1 MGTYLIIFSTIIA
14 LAAIAVIIAL
24 VKRNQKLR
32 QQNYQLSLDNARAD
46 ERLALLQ
53 ERIAQDDKVSRER
66 FTAVASEVLSRNA
79 KSLNEQSRLQIAELL
94 APMKENLEDFKRA
107 YTDAYGKET
116 EKRAMLDQQLRQL
129 FDLNRTIGDETR
141 KLGEA
146 LKGNTSV
153 QGSWGEMVLENILER
168 SGLLRGQ
175 DYFVQKTV
183 DSAESKARPD
193 IVITCPGERNIV
205 VDSKV
210 SLSDYIRM
218 LNAPDR
224 AAARASGDAHVTSV
238 RKHVAELKRKN
249 YQDLLCGRN
258 ADFVMMFIPHEGAY
272 LAAMQLDNTLWQT
285 AFDSRVI
292 IVSPTHLVSV
302 IKLVEQMWR
311 QDKQNRN
318 AIEIAD
324 LGGKMLDKLSNF
336 ISDMNKIKSNLDSA
350 QRAYVSAMI
359 KLEGRGGI
367 RSIGENMRD
376 KGIKGARELPKRNSE
391 EADS

>member
-1 MGTYLIIFSTIIA
+1 MEAYLIVTAI
-14 LAAIAVIIAL
+14 AAIVAIAIIISL
-24 VKRNQKLR
+24 TKRNQKLVKENR
-32 QQNYQLSLDNARAD
+32 DLALNNARAE
-46 ERLALLQ
+46 ERLNVLQ
-53 ERIAQDDKVSRER
+53 ERFAQDEKSSRER
-66 FTAVASEVLSRNA
+66 FTAVASEVLSHNA
-79 KSLNEQSRLQIAELL
+79 KSLSEQSRMQIAELL

-116 EKRAMLDQQLRQL
+116 EKRAMLDQQLREL
-129 FDLNRTIGDETR
+129 FNLNKTIGDETR
-141 KLGEA
+141 RLGEA

-153 QGSWGEMVLENILER
+153 QGAWGEMVLENILER

-183 DSAESKARPD
+183 DSSDSKARPD

-224 AAARASGDAHVTSV
+224 ASAKASGDAHVASV

-249 YQDLLCGRN
+249 YQDLLSGRN

-318 AIEIAD
+318 AIEIAE

-336 ISDMNKIKSNLDSA
+336 ITEMNKIKSNLDSA
-350 QRAYVSAMI
+350 QRAYDSAMT

-376 KGIKGARELPKRNSE
+376 KGIKGARELPPRATPE
-391 EADS
+391 